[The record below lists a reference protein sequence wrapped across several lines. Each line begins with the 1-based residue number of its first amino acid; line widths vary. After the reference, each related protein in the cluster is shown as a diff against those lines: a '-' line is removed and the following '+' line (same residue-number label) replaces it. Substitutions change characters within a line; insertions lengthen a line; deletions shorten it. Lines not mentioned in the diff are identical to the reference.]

1 MKLAELSIKRPVFL
15 TCVVLMMLAI
25 GLLSILKLPVDLFP
39 DINFPIVTITTVYP
53 GAGPNEVEVNISKV
67 IEEEV
72 TTVSGIKKV
81 SSISREGASVVIVEF
96 TLETDVKYA
105 EQQVRDRISSVKRKL
120 PSDVKEPSI
129 RRISPSDQPIAVISL
144 SADLPMAKLYD
155 LADQQIKPKL
165 EQVAQIGLV
174 SITGGRKREVH
185 VNLDR
190 SKLKEYELPATL
202 VSQRI
207 EASGQNIP
215 VGRKDIGEKEFSLR
229 TVGEFKSLDDL
240 KNVVVNFI
248 GNDVPVTLS
257 NIASVE
263 DSLTDET
270 DRTYFNGASTLALM
284 VYKQS
289 GSNTIAVTQGLE
301 KQLASIQE
309 TLKGAAGS
317 PKLQL
322 VRKTALQIDAN
333 VKDVE
338 ESIIIGIILTIIV
351 VFFFLGSGRSTLITG
366 LALPNSLL
374 GAFILMSWAG
384 FSINVMSLLALSLSV
399 GLLVDDAIV
408 VRENIFRHRAM
419 GKSATQAAI
428 EGTSEVALAVI
439 ATTLTVIA
447 VFGPIGFLQGI
458 VGQFFKQFGLTIC
471 FAMAISLFD
480 ALTIAPMMSAY
491 FGGSHSQV
499 KTGVYGAVVSPM
511 LNAFERFQQGL
522 DSGYERVLGFTMRR
536 PITIIMLAIGL
547 FAASIYS
554 TKWVAK
560 TFLPP
565 QDTGEFAVS
574 LDMPAGTSLTKM
586 DEVARSV
593 DELIRRHPEVEVSLL
608 NVGTSDGRSNVAE
621 FYIHLVPA
629 KKRSKNTS
637 QMKETIREDLKSF
650 AFANPLVK
658 DFDQVGAGLRPFNVN
673 IVGDNLED
681 VGKVAREL
689 FAKIKDHPAL
699 KDVDISDRPGKPEVQ
714 FVIDRSAAE
723 KVGVA
728 PNIAGLELRTLVEG
742 ATPAVFREDGKE
754 YDIRVRLQED
764 QRDLKSAYN
773 ETYVPNINF
782 RTVKLSN
789 VANMVDAISP
799 NTINRQDRGRY
810 VQIAADVAPSGPG
823 LSQAMADIR
832 QLFDEGTIK
841 LGSGMRYQFVGQ
853 AESFQELIV
862 NMTIAVLLSIIFIY
876 FVLASLYESFVT
888 PFTIMLVLPL
898 AISGAIFALLIT
910 KAPLDLFAMIGCILL
925 LGIATK
931 NSILLVDYAAQKV
944 ADGVSLDQAMIQA
957 GKTRLRP
964 ILMTSVAL
972 IAGMI
977 PVAYG
982 LNEASK
988 QRTGMGIAVIGGL
1001 ISSTLLS
1008 LVVVPA
1014 AFAYVERF
1022 RVWSGRALG
1031 RMFLSKE

>member
-15 TCVVLMMLAI
+15 TCVVLMTLAI
-25 GLLSILKLPVDLFP
+25 GVLSIRKLPVDLFP
-39 DINFPIVTITTVYP
+39 DINFPIVTVTTVYP
-53 GAGPNEVEVNISKV
+53 GAGPKEVEVNISKV

-81 SSISREGASVVIVEF
+81 SSISREGASTVIVEF

-120 PSDVKEPSI
+120 PADVKEPTI

-155 LADQQIKPKL
+155 LADQQIKPKI

-190 SKLKEYELPATL
+190 RKLKDYELPATL

-215 VGRKDIGEKEFSLR
+215 VGRKDIGDREFSLR
-229 TVGEFKSLDDL
+229 TVGEFKSLEDL

-248 GNDVPVTLS
+248 GNDMPVTLA
-257 NIASVE
+257 NIATVE

-270 DRTYFNGASTLALM
+270 DRTYFNGTPTLSLM

-289 GSNTIAVTQGLE
+289 GSNTIAVTNGLE
-301 KQLASIQE
+301 KQLLSIQE
-309 TLKGAAGS
+309 NLKSAAGS

-419 GKSATQAAI
+419 GKSAAKAAI

-458 VGQFFKQFGLTIC
+458 VGQFFKEFGLTIC
-471 FAMAISLFD
+471 FAIAISLFD
-480 ALTIAPMMSAY
+480 ALTIAPMMSTY
-491 FGGSHSQV
+491 FGGTHTTAKS
-499 KTGVYGAVVSPM
+499 GVYGAIISPM
-511 LNAFERFQQGL
+511 LNAFERFQQAL
-522 DSGYERVLGFTMRR
+522 EHGYEGILKFTMRK
-536 PITIIMLAIGL
+536 PIAILVLASAL
-547 FAASIYS
+547 FASSVYS
-554 TKWVAK
+554 CKFVGK

-574 LDMPAGTSLTKM
+574 LDLPAGTSLAKM
-586 DEVARSV
+586 DEVAKAV
-593 DELIRRHPEVEVSLL
+593 DEIIRRRPEVEVSLL
-608 NVGTSDGRSNVAE
+608 NVGTGDGRSNVAE

-629 KKRSKNTS
+629 KKRTKNTS
-637 QMKETIREDLKSF
+637 AMKDIIREELKPF
-650 AFANPLVK
+650 AYANPLVK
-658 DFDQVGAGLRPFNVN
+658 DFDQVGAGIRPFNVN
-673 IVGDNLED
+673 IVGDNLDE
-681 VGKVAREL
+681 VGKVAKEL
-689 FAKIKDHPAL
+689 FAKIKDHPSL

-714 FVIDRSAAE
+714 FVIDRNAAE

-728 PNIAGLELRTLVEG
+728 PNVAGLELRTLVEG
-742 ATPAVFREDGKE
+742 ATPAVFREDGRE

-764 QRDLKSAYN
+764 QRDLRSAYN

-789 VANMVDAISP
+789 VANMVDAVSP

-810 VQIAADVAPSGPG
+810 VQLAADVAPNGPG
-823 LSQAMADIR
+823 LNQAMVDIKK
-832 QLFDEGTIK
+832 LFDDGTIK
-841 LGSGMRYQFVGQ
+841 LGPGMRYQFVGQ

-898 AISGAIFALLIT
+898 AISGAIFALLLT
-910 KAPLDLFAMIGCILL
+910 NASLDLFAMIGCILL

-944 ADGVSLDQAMIQA
+944 AEGVDLSTAMIQA

-1014 AFAYVERF
+1014 AYAYVERF
-1022 RVWSGRALG
+1022 RVWSGNKLG
-1031 RMFLSKE
+1031 NIFLTK

>member
-15 TCVVLMMLAI
+15 TCVVLMTLAI
-25 GLLSILKLPVDLFP
+25 GVLSIRKLPVDLFP
-39 DINFPIVTITTVYP
+39 DINFPIVTVTTVYP
-53 GAGPNEVEVNISKV
+53 GAGPKEVEVNISKV

-81 SSISREGASVVIVEF
+81 SSISREGASIVIVEF

-105 EQQVRDRISSVKRKL
+105 EQQVRDRISSVKQKL
-120 PSDVKEPSI
+120 PADVKEPTI

-155 LADQQIKPKL
+155 LADQQIKPKI

-190 SKLKEYELPATL
+190 KKLKDYELPATL

-215 VGRKDIGEKEFSLR
+215 VGRKDIGDREFSLR
-229 TVGEFKSLDDL
+229 TVGEFKSLEDL

-248 GNDVPVTLS
+248 GNDVPVTLA
-257 NIASVE
+257 NIATVE

-270 DRTYFNGASTLALM
+270 DRTYFNGTPTLSLM

-289 GSNTIAVTQGLE
+289 GSNTIAVTNGLE
-301 KQLASIQE
+301 KQLLSIQE
-309 TLKGAAGS
+309 NLKSAAGN

-419 GKSATQAAI
+419 GKSAAKAAI

-458 VGQFFKQFGLTIC
+458 VGQFFKEFGLTIC
-471 FAMAISLFD
+471 FAIAISLFD

-491 FGGSHSQV
+491 FGGTHTTAKS
-499 KTGVYGAVVSPM
+499 GVYGSMIAPM
-511 LNAFERFQQGL
+511 LNAFERFQQAL
-522 DSGYERVLGFTMRR
+522 EHGYERILKFTMRK
-536 PITIIMLAIGL
+536 PIAILVLASAL
-547 FAASIYS
+547 FASSVYS
-554 TKWVAK
+554 CKFVGK

-574 LDMPAGTSLTKM
+574 LDLPAGTSLAKM
-586 DEVARSV
+586 DEVAKAV
-593 DELIRRHPEVEVSLL
+593 DEIIRRRPEVEVSLL
-608 NVGTSDGRSNVAE
+608 NVGTGDGRSNVAE

-629 KKRSKNTS
+629 KKRTKNTS
-637 QMKETIREDLKSF
+637 AMKDIIRAELKPF
-650 AFANPLVK
+650 AYANPLVK
-658 DFDQVGAGLRPFNVN
+658 DFDQVGAGIRPFNVN
-673 IVGDNLED
+673 IVGDNLDE
-681 VGKVAREL
+681 VGKVAKEL

-714 FVIDRSAAE
+714 FVIDRNAAE

-728 PNIAGLELRTLVEG
+728 PNVAGLELRTLVEG
-742 ATPAVFREDGKE
+742 ATPAVFREDGRE

-764 QRDLKSAYN
+764 QRDLRTAYN

-789 VANMVDAISP
+789 VANMVDAVSP

-810 VQIAADVAPSGPG
+810 VQLAADVAPNGPG
-823 LSQAMADIR
+823 LNQAMVDIKK
-832 QLFDEGTIK
+832 LFDEGTIK
-841 LGSGMRYQFVGQ
+841 LGPGMRYQFVGQ

-898 AISGAIFALLIT
+898 AISGAIFALLLT
-910 KAPLDLFAMIGCILL
+910 NASLDLFAMIGCILL

-944 ADGVSLDQAMIQA
+944 AEGVDLSTAMIQA

-1014 AFAYVERF
+1014 AYSYVERF
-1022 RVWSGRALG
+1022 RVWSGNKLG
-1031 RMFLSKE
+1031 NIFLTK